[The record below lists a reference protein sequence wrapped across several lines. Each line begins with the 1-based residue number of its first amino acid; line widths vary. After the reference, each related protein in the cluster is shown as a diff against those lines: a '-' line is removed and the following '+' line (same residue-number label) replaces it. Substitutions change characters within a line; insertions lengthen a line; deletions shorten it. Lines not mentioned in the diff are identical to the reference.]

1 MAGERSVAGE
11 AIFAPPVVG
20 DAAVVGHRSL
30 GRPLPQAV
38 GAAPEGRRSPG
49 IGGRSCGPPVSHG
62 RDYRRLLAHWIGRN
76 RRKNGKERESESD
89 TGNGRFPCGDWGL
102 ARPPMRTRRAST
114 GPKQTSG
121 RDETQHCVIW
131 RGCWNGFSRRFFFTD
146 IK

>member
-49 IGGRSCGPPVSHG
+49 IGGRSCGPPVPMDG
-62 RDYRRLLAHWIGRN
+62 T
-76 RRKNGKERESESD
+76 
-89 TGNGRFPCGDWGL
+89 TG
-102 ARPPMRTRRAST
+102 
-114 GPKQTSG
+114 
-121 RDETQHCVIW
+121 
-131 RGCWNGFSRRFFFTD
+131 GFSRTGSGETGERMERRERVKATREKEGFRVEIGD
-146 IK
+146 